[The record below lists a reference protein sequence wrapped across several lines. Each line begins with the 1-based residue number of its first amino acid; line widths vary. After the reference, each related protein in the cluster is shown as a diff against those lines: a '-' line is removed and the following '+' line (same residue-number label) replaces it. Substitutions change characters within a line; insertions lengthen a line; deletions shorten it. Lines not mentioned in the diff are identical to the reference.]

1 MKKNLI
7 LFVVLAFFLGLPNAS
22 ALDTDLYVVTS
33 LEVKPNILIMFD
45 NSGSMND
52 SVSGVIYSSLVT
64 YPYVVT
70 EYPNRVY
77 YRTTGGNW
85 NVYRNDING
94 IDGEPGILCPAVK
107 AALMNEGFF
116 TGKIK
121 FSTSDCG
128 TSNNVNLRT
137 GNYMNYMQLTG
148 GPETQPKLGLAKGII
163 QSFVNT
169 TDGVR
174 FGAMIFNSSEGGRLL
189 REIRDMDGN
198 NRADLHS
205 AIGGLQA
212 DTWTPLAETLYE
224 AGLYFKGA
232 NSYFN
237 PGTKYTSPVQYYCQR
252 NYVIVITDG
261 EPTKDRNAI
270 LQTLPNNGDT
280 NLDGRENPDDPRYA
294 YYADE
299 GSDYLDDVAKYLHD
313 SDLRSD
319 LEKSQN
325 VTTYTIGFTVNS
337 PLLERTANNAGGKF
351 FYCHNAQSFII
362 AFQMIIDD
370 ILSKSTSYVAPVV
383 PISQMERTSA
393 GDRMYL
399 AMFKPTMKSF
409 WKGNIKKYGIVT
421 QPSGDKRVGD
431 ILDATNTLA
440 MDAENKIKDSAKSFW
455 SSKADGGEV
464 ELGGVGEVLRNRDFS
479 SDPRKIYTYMQTN
492 VNLTDP
498 SNRFALSNTAIT
510 PAKLGLA
517 PNDDAGRNSLI
528 NFIHG
533 LDAYDENGNWIRSE
547 KRDWIL
553 GAFIHSR
560 PFVLHYG
567 TDESVIFAGGNDG
580 MLHAF
585 DDASGKELWA
595 FIPPDLLPNLRNL
608 NGETIEFFVD
618 GSPRVHVQRDYD
630 GNLLKAILIFGLRRG
645 GDRYTALDIT
655 NRESPTFLWQIGPS
669 TPGYGELGQS
679 WSTPQIG
686 KIESASDPKGR
697 SVVFISGGYDP
708 NQDNLPA
715 TALDSRGRAIY
726 VVDIHTGS
734 LIWSYSYAKN
744 AEMKYS
750 IPSDIA
756 RVDTDGNSKIDR
768 LYVGDIGGRVWRFDI
783 GNADVT
789 KWTAKNIFNSNPGT
803 SDKRKIFYPPDVTLE
818 NDSGDY
824 EMLFLGTGDREHPK
838 TTNNVNRLYAVKD
851 KFKVEGGVYT
861 PATVLTETDMVD
873 VTLDLLQDPSTSD
886 ATRTSI
892 QDSLRTKSGWYI
904 VLNEFNGEK
913 VLSSPVIFY
922 GIAYYTTFTPTFGSE
937 TDVCYLGEGTGRMYA
952 LRYKTGN
959 AAFNL
964 DGSLDGAITRSD
976 RAEVIGTSIPSGV
989 IVTFIG
995 GTATAYVGVGGGVGR
1010 PPLPETRRV
1019 RPVNWRILF

>member
-1 MKKNLI
+1 MMKKNVI
-7 LFVVLAFFLGLPNAS
+7 LFTLLVFFHGLPAAF

-33 LEVKPNILIMFD
+33 LQVQPNVLIMFD

-52 SVSGVIYSSLVT
+52 SISGVIYSSLVT
-64 YPYVVT
+64 YPYVIT

-85 NVYRNDING
+85 NVYRD
-94 IDGEPGILCPAVK
+94 DVSQILCPAVHT
-107 AALMNEGFF
+107 ALTTEGFF

-128 TSNNVNLRT
+128 TTNSANLRT

-148 GPETQPKLGLAKGII
+148 GSETQPKLGLAKGII

-174 FGAMIFNSSEGGRLL
+174 FGAMIFNTSEGGRLL
-189 REIRDMDGN
+189 REIRDMTGN
-198 NRADLHS
+198 NRADLHG
-205 AIGGLQA
+205 AIGGLSA

-261 EPTKDRNAI
+261 ESTMDRNAI
-270 LQTLPNNGDT
+270 LKTLPNNGDT
-280 NLDGRENPDDPRYA
+280 NLDGKENPNDARYVP
-294 YYADE
+294 YADE
-299 GSDYLDDVAKYLHD
+299 GSDYLDDVAKYLHE

-319 LEKSQN
+319 LEKPQN
-325 VTTYTIGFTVNS
+325 ITTYTIGFTVNS
-337 PLLERTANNAGGKF
+337 PLLERTAAYGGGKF
-351 FYCHNAQSFII
+351 FFCNNAQEFIV
-362 AFQMIIDD
+362 AFQKIIDD

-383 PISQMERTSA
+383 PISQMEKTSA

-409 WKGNIKKYGIVT
+409 WKGNIKKYGVAT
-421 QPSGDKRVGD
+421 QNSGDKSIGD
-431 ILDATNTLA
+431 ILDATGGLA
-440 MDAENKIKDSAKSFW
+440 MDAENKIKDSAKSYW

-479 SDPRKIYTYMQTN
+479 SNPRKIYTYLETN
-492 VNLTDP
+492 VNLTDS
-498 SNRFALSNTAIT
+498 SNRFALSNPAIT

-517 PNDDAGRNSLI
+517 PNDDAGRDSVI

-533 LDAYDENGNWIRSE
+533 LDAFDENGNWIRSE

-553 GAFIHSR
+553 GAFVHSR

-567 TDESVIFAGGNDG
+567 PGQSVVFAGANDG

-585 DDASGKELWA
+585 DDASGQELWA
-595 FIPPDLLPNLRNL
+595 FIPPKLLSNLINL
-608 NGETIEFFVD
+608 NGETLEFFVD
-618 GSPRVHVQRDYD
+618 GSPRVYVERDHD

-645 GDRYTALDIT
+645 GDRYIALDIT

-669 TPGYGELGQS
+669 TPGYGELGQT
-679 WSTPQIG
+679 WSAPQLA
-686 KIESASDPKGR
+686 KIESADNPKGKW
-697 SVVFISGGYDP
+697 VAFISGGYDP

-715 TALDSRGRAIY
+715 TALDTRGRAIY
-726 VVDIHTGS
+726 VVDIDTGG

-744 AEMKYS
+744 AEMKYC

-783 GNADVT
+783 GNTDVT
-789 KWTAKNIFNSNPGT
+789 KWTAKNIFNANPGA

-838 TTNNVNRLYAVKD
+838 STNNVNRLYAVKD
-851 KFKVEGGVYT
+851 KFKVEGGVYS
-861 PATVLTETDMVD
+861 PAVVLTETDLVD
-873 VTLDLLQDPSTSD
+873 VTLDLLQNPSTSE
-886 ATRTSI
+886 ATTASI
-892 QDSLRTKSGWYI
+892 LASLNTKSGWFI
-904 VLNEFNGEK
+904 ALNEFYGEK
-913 VLSSPVIFY
+913 ALSSPVVFY
-922 GIAYYTTFTPTFGSE
+922 GVVYYTTFTPTFGSE
-937 TDVCYLGEGTGRMYA
+937 SDVCYLGEGTGRMYA

-959 AAFNL
+959 SAFNM
-964 DGSLDGAITRSD
+964 DESLDGAVTRSD
-976 RAEVIGTSIPSGV
+976 RAAVIGTSIPSGV

-1010 PPLPETRRV
+1010 PPLPDTRRI
-1019 RPVNWRILF
+1019 RPINWRILF